1 MNNLLSGTTLNFAAK
16 REMIVSVYDFNHDE
30 QKFLSLVSE
39 AEAEE
44 SDAEL
49 MYLAND
55 NGSYTYYAN
64 TWLSGKI
71 KTELP
76 ATITDEKH
84 LREVIA
90 FIRSEI

>member
-1 MNNLLSGTTLNFAAK
+1 MENILSRTTLNFAAK
-16 REMIVSVYDFNHDE
+16 REILVSVYDFNDDK

-64 TWLSGKI
+64 TWLPDEI

-76 ATITDEKH
+76 ATITDERH
-84 LREVIA
+84 LREVIE
-90 FIRSEI
+90 FIKSEI